1 MVAARFEVDVE
12 RRPRRTLAG
21 LPDRNRFGVRSAG
34 FFVPAF
40 TDHGFTLRE
49 HAADARVGRG
59 GVEALAGKHERPR
72 HHGVVE
78 GAEGTHFLPRRRGD
92 FTSCAASRNSS
103 GDSKLR
109 YTEAKRM

>member
-59 GVEALAGKHERPR
+59 GEQAFFGERER
-72 HHGVVE
+72 AHHHGLVE
-78 GAEGTHFLPRRRGD
+78 GAE
-92 FTSCAASRNSS
+92 
-103 GDSKLR
+103 
-109 YTEAKRM
+109 